1 MFFSNYAYSTPNI
14 NTSFFISADLMD
26 SGQVSQEELTEIR
39 NQFKQMYGSDIGELI
54 KQADKESGTSMGA
67 EEKEL
72 LDMFKRILGE

>member
-1 MFFSNYAYSTPNI
+1 
-14 NTSFFISADLMD
+14 MD